1 MKTTNYFLFFLSL
14 LGMLILQNNSY
25 AQTCQSCHTA
35 EAALWSSSKHANSQP
50 DVAKELSTDWAG
62 QTPDSVIVGSQ
73 AEDCLS
79 CHAPTADTVNNGM
92 TETKAMGYF
101 FSTNNGVYTDTTK
114 PINTAYWPNVDCQTC
129 HQSNMTTF
137 GVFNSVTKTYDAV
150 KTANDLC
157 GNCHGTIRHP
167 DTDHQIYN
175 AWLSSKHGHKGQ
187 DDVAGELAGSHSGET
202 PEAVIAG
209 EDCIACHAPTSVTL
223 NGGMTEAQALGN
235 FFTTTGG
242 TFNSSTSPADTVD
255 YPNVSCI
262 ACHNPHDPDTLSYFN
277 SATKSYQV
285 MSSSD
290 SLCGQCHGN
299 LRFPDTDHL
308 SYNINSGTGGKN
320 VSNITSMNGIKCID
334 CHMYNTGIDGSTSAM
349 YKGHTWKVFVKES
362 DGSTDAS
369 CTKCHSTMTADSAMA
384 LVAKWKNNFQALD
397 SVAEAKV
404 TTAANLLKTNA
415 DSTNYSEAQY
425 NMTYAES
432 DESGG
437 IHNHLYSVALLNDA
451 ISKADLIVTGISSK
465 DLNTPLTFNLSQNY
479 PNPFNPSTQINYTIS
494 HQGFVT
500 LKVYDIIGR
509 EVVTLVNGYKN
520 EGNYSVEFNENIN
533 SPILSSGIYFYQLK
547 EGNFVQT
554 RKMVLLK

>member
-1 MKTTNYFLFFLSL
+1 
-14 LGMLILQNNSY
+14 
-25 AQTCQSCHTA
+25 
-35 EAALWSSSKHANSQP
+35 
-50 DVAKELSTDWAG
+50 
-62 QTPDSVIVGSQ
+62 
-73 AEDCLS
+73 
-79 CHAPTADTVNNGM
+79 
-92 TETKAMGYF
+92 
-101 FSTNNGVYTDTTK
+101 
-114 PINTAYWPNVDCQTC
+114 
-129 HQSNMTTF
+129 
-137 GVFNSVTKTYDAV
+137 
-150 KTANDLC
+150 
-157 GNCHGTIRHP
+157 
-167 DTDHQIYN
+167 
-175 AWLSSKHGHKGQ
+175 
-187 DDVAGELAGSHSGET
+187 
-202 PEAVIAG
+202 
-209 EDCIACHAPTSVTL
+209 
-223 NGGMTEAQALGN
+223 
-235 FFTTTGG
+235 
-242 TFNSSTSPADTVD
+242 
-255 YPNVSCI
+255 
-262 ACHNPHDPDTLSYFN
+262 
-277 SATKSYQV
+277 
-285 MSSSD
+285 
-290 SLCGQCHGN
+290 
-299 LRFPDTDHL
+299 
-308 SYNINSGTGGKN
+308 
-320 VSNITSMNGIKCID
+320 
-334 CHMYNTGIDGSTSAM
+334 MYNTGIDGSTSAM

-415 DSTNYSEAQY
+415 DSTNYAEAQY

>member
-14 LGMLILQNNSY
+14 ISMLLLQNNIY
-25 AQTCQSCHTA
+25 AQTCQSCHTN

-62 QTPDSVIVGSQ
+62 QPPDSVIVGSQ

-79 CHAPTADTVNNGM
+79 CHSPRAITANGGM
-92 TETKAMGYF
+92 TETQAMSYF
-101 FSTNNGVYTDTTK
+101 FSNTDGNYTDTTK
-114 PINTAYWPNVDCQTC
+114 PTNSSNWPNVDCQTC
-129 HQSNMTTF
+129 HESNMSTF
-137 GVFNSVTKTYDAV
+137 GAFNSKTGTYDAV

-157 GNCHGTIRHP
+157 GNCHGTLRHP
-167 DTDHQIYN
+167 DTDHQIYD

-187 DDVAGELAGSHSGET
+187 DDVAGELADSHSGET
-202 PEAVIAG
+202 PESVIAG

-223 NGGMTEAQALGN
+223 NGGITEAQALGN
-235 FFTTTGG
+235 FFTTKGG
-242 TFNSSTSPADTVD
+242 AFNSSTSPADTVD

-277 SATKSYQV
+277 SATKSYEI

-299 LRFPDTDHL
+299 LRFSGTDHL

-320 VSNITSMNGIKCID
+320 VSNVTSMNGIKCID
-334 CHMYNTGIDGSTSAM
+334 CHMYNSGIDGSTSAM
-349 YKGHTWKVFVKES
+349 FKGHSWKVFVKES
-362 DGSTDAS
+362 DGSVDAS

-384 LVAKWKNNFQALD
+384 CVSKWKSNFQTLD
-397 SVAEAKV
+397 SVAEANV
-404 TTAANLLKTNA
+404 TAAANLLKTKA
-415 DSTNYSEAQY
+415 DSANYAEAEY

-437 IHNHLYSVALLNDA
+437 IHNHLYSAELLNDA
-451 ISKADLIVTGISSK
+451 ISKTNLIVTGIASNNFDK
-465 DLNTPLTFNLSQNY
+465 PITFSLSQNY
-479 PNPFNPSTQINYTIS
+479 PNPFNPSTQINYAIP

-500 LKVYDIIGR
+500 LKIYDIIGR
-509 EVVTLVNGYKN
+509 EVATLVNGYKN